1 MFYRTPSWK
10 VPMRLAGSI
19 ILTVAAFA
27 SLPSHAQ
34 TYDPRWPVCMKVYS
48 AGLDGGGEWNDC
60 SYTTI
65 QQCQVAA
72 SGRPATCMINPY
84 GSLSDGPWR
93 VVPRGRSKAAHRS

>member
-1 MFYRTPSWK
+1 
-10 VPMRLAGSI
+10 MRLAASI
-19 ILTVAAFA
+19 ILAMAALFVATR
-27 SLPSHAQ
+27 SDAQ

-60 SYTTI
+60 SYTSLS
-65 QQCQVAA
+65 QCQVAA

-93 VVPRGRSKAAHRS
+93 VTPRARGKATNRS